1 MARSP
6 PLREAHEETGLNP
19 DTVEIVGVLPT
30 LALPD
35 TGFLLIPVLAW
46 SAQPA
51 FPEPANLAEVT
62 ATYQSALAHLAA
74 RHHGPAV
81 PARGGSDA
89 TGPDLTS
96 LGRVTGTIIDL
107 LLAALDGTPA
117 EDGQPTVDGQ
127 DVARRSPVQPAH

>member
-35 TGFLLIPVLAW
+35 TGFLLTPVLAW

-62 ATYQSALAHLAA
+62 LPTSRHWPTSPPATTVRQSRHQAA
-74 RHHGPAV
+74 R
-81 PARGGSDA
+81 
-89 TGPDLTS
+89 TQPDLT
-96 LGRVTGTIIDL
+96 
-107 LLAALDGTPA
+107 
-117 EDGQPTVDGQ
+117 
-127 DVARRSPVQPAH
+127 